1 MEGLDQYS
9 VREGKS
15 NKQHIGLGTG
25 PDPNSNLFFKIVK
38 QETY

>member
-15 NKQHIGLGTG
+15 NKQHIGLGTR
-25 PDPNSNLFFKIVK
+25 PDLNSNLFF
-38 QETY
+38 